1 MTHKILI
8 VDDEPS
14 LLQSLD
20 TVLSDQYETILAS
33 SGEEGI
39 AQVREQTPDL
49 VLLDMALPG
58 MNGLETLSRI
68 KQHDPNIVV
77 IMITAH
83 ERVPD
88 VVEAMKVG
96 AFNYLIKPLDL
107 DELEVTIEKGLQTV
121 RLTQQV
127 ERLKSEIERLNQQL
141 LGESPQIKAV
151 HDLIGKIV
159 KSDNTTVLIEGE
171 SGTGKELAAMAIHYQ
186 SPRAAGPFVTI
197 NCGAIA
203 KDLLEVELFGYERG
217 TFTGGLPKGKKGK
230 FELADGGTL
239 LLDEIA
245 ELPVSTQ
252 ATLLRVIE
260 ERAMYQVG
268 GTAKRH
274 IDVRIVATTNRLLQ
288 EAVQAGAFR
297 EDLYY
302 RLNVAHIVMP
312 PLRERGQDI
321 LLLAR
326 AFLIHYSERFNK
338 LLSGFTA
345 EAEHLLL
352 ANPWRGN
359 VRELKNAIERVALVE
374 DGPVIGAEHLSFLQ
388 SPGLSVPV
396 SSSDGRVALQIPC
409 EGNVLEQADRML
421 IEHALTRYGGN
432 RSHAA
437 KFLGIPRQN
446 LLYRMK
452 KYGMGVRNEA
462 PHVTRS

>member
-1 MTHKILI
+1 MTHRILI

-20 TVLSDQYETILAS
+20 TVLSDQYDTVLAR
-33 SGEEGI
+33 SGEEAVERI
-39 AQVREQTPDL
+39 RENTPDL

-58 MNGLETLSRI
+58 ITGLETLRRI
-68 KQHDPNIVV
+68 KAFDAGIVV

-88 VVEAMKVG
+88 VVAAMKIG

-107 DELEVTIEKGLQTV
+107 DELEVTIANGLQTV
-121 RLTQQV
+121 RLTRQI
-127 ERLKSEIERLNQQL
+127 EHLRLEQSERLNRSL
-141 LGESPQIKAV
+141 IGESRPVQAV
-151 HDLIGKIV
+151 RDLIARIA
-159 KSDNTTVLIEGE
+159 KSDDTTVLIEGE

-186 SPRAAGPFVTI
+186 SARSAGPLVTI

-203 KDLLEVELFGYERG
+203 RDLIEVELFGYERG

-245 ELPVSTQ
+245 EMPLATQ
-252 ATLLRVIE
+252 TTLLRVME
-260 ERAMYQVG
+260 ERALYPVG
-268 GTAKRH
+268 GTAKRPV
-274 IDVRIVATTNRLLQ
+274 DARIVATTNRALRD
-288 EAVQAGAFR
+288 AVQAGAFR

-312 PLRERGQDI
+312 PLRDRGSDI

-326 AFLIHYSERFNK
+326 LFLTQYAERFGK
-338 LLSGFTA
+338 AFSGLSEDA
-345 EAEHLLL
+345 EALLL

-359 VRELKNAIERVALVE
+359 VRELKNAMERVALVE
-374 DGPVIGAEHLSFLQ
+374 DDAVVTPLHFTFLRPSETVAGTDTHRHVQ
-388 SPGLSVPV
+388 LLVPP
-396 SSSDGRVALQIPC
+396 Q
-409 EGNVLEQADRML
+409 GNLLENADRLL
-421 IEHALTRYGGN
+421 IEHAIALHQGN
-432 RSHAA
+432 RSQAA

-446 LLYRMK
+446 LLYRLR
-452 KYGMGVRNEA
+452 KYHLTVPETEN
-462 PHVTRS
+462 